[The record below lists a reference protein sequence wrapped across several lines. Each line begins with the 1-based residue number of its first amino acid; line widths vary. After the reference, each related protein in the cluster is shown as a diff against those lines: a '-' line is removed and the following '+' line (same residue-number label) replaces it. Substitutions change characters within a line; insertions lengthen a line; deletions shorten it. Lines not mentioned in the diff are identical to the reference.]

1 MSGPKPLLRCFKVS
15 GEGADLLARAATLA
29 MYNAGLRPH
38 LPDPLDR
45 HCVLANV
52 RGATAILAADS
63 AGWASR
69 LRYLAPGL
77 LPRLVDMGLA
87 VSRIEVVVIPPTMPP
102 DRPPRQVTSAPS
114 PEVALALESFA
125 ARTED
130 AGLAAVLRRL
140 ASRAKPPVA

>member
-1 MSGPKPLLRCFKVS
+1 MPGPKPLLRCFKVS
-15 GEGADLLARAATLA
+15 GEAADLLARAATLA
-29 MYNAGLRPH
+29 MYNEALRPH

-52 RGATAILAADS
+52 RGPTAVLAADS

-87 VSRIEVVVIPPTMPP
+87 VSRVEVVVMPPTTAPV
-102 DRPPRQVTSAPS
+102 RAQRQVTSAPS
-114 PEVALALESFA
+114 PEVALALASFA

-140 ASRAKPPVA
+140 AARAKPPVA

>member
-1 MSGPKPLLRCFKVS
+1 MPGPKPLLRCFKVS
-15 GEGADLLARAATLA
+15 GESADLLTRAATLA
-29 MYNAGLRPH
+29 MYNEVLRPH

-69 LRYLAPGL
+69 LRYLAPAL
-77 LPRLVDMGLA
+77 LPRLADMGLV
-87 VSRIEVVVIPPTMPP
+87 VSRIEVVVMPPTTPP
-102 DRPPRQVTSAPS
+102 VRPQRQITSAPS
-114 PEVALALESFA
+114 LEVALALESFA

-140 ASRAKPPVA
+140 ASRAKPPLV